1 MSVLARTKLS
11 FGSALPQGA
20 PEAGTTGARKARQP
34 IDPQLQAVIGDQ
46 LRHYYSDLLREPV
59 PERLLALVK
68 QLAGPEGKSS

>member
-11 FGSALPQGA
+11 YGSAWPEGA
-20 PEAGTTGARKARQP
+20 PEPGTTRTKKARQP

-46 LRHYYSDLLREPV
+46 LRQYYSDLLREPV

-68 QLAGPEGKSS
+68 QLGGPEGKSS